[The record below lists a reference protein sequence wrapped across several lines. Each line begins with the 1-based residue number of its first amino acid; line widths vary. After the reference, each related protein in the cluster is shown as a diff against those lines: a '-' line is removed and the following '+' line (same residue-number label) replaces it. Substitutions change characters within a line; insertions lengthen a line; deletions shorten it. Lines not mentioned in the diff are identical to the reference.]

1 MADDFAVKAP
11 GAAQSSAL
19 LSNAQLMPADP
30 KKGYGTPYYAA
41 YTNDGDMAGA
51 VMVAEGQKVR
61 LVDKLTG
68 DVVYEGVGP
77 AAAQVATATAN
88 AISKDKGR
96 GAAWAIQK
104 PTEEGGWV
112 SMAEERYDPKK
123 QGFWGKLADFA
134 LPVLGAILAPM
145 TGGLS
150 LGLTGALGTA
160 VATGLGAA
168 GGSMLGSATN
178 RRDFDDALKRAAVTG
193 LTAGALSGVTPVIGK
208 AITKIPGPVG
218 NAINTGYSAVMN
230 PLNAGVNAVR
240 GAAGNV
246 GNVIGNAA
254 AGVGNTVG
262 ELIVTPSVT
271 SAITGGGIGALTGT
285 AGANA
290 LTGGSG
296 VDTLGN
302 TVEGVDV
309 KANNADAATGG
320 AVGAS
325 VPVAGDAPLSQGE
338 AEVEELVI
346 KGERDGVSPYA
357 TGVLTHDV
365 VRADTPPTNVEGLD
379 TSGPDYSDPNKLLA
393 WIKANP
399 LQAASLGL
407 SLVGGGVSVGS
418 GGSGG
423 SGGIPPGFAA
433 AGTPGSLSDAFRAK
447 LPAPSGPFADLSARN
462 VAMTPDQWKTYGTR
476 SEESFYN
483 NVPQRPSGI
492 LAPPKTG
499 FKANVG
505 PVVGRTLAGEVEPG
519 LTVTNAPTTAAG
531 PASMPDFTAR
541 ITGGNGQYV
550 VWDGDAGAVFGTREE
565 AENYAAAEKARAS
578 KTWLDNQ
585 QRMVEW
591 EQAKPTLDKADPSQ
605 VVAHGGKFYA
615 KTGEAGNG
623 NLFWRDYATEA
634 DAQAAADARA
644 SNTRTARYEQL
655 ISGASAQ
662 PVPGFNPS
670 PGPSYSTTTG
680 ADMNRAPTNTP
691 FTARLGAARRAPPTP
706 TPSGDPKGFARGGF
720 AVRGIGSGRDDKIPA
735 RLSDGEYVID
745 AETVALLGD
754 GSSDAGAKRLDA
766 FRANIRKHKG
776 KKLVRG
782 EFSVNAKKPEAY
794 LKGGRV

>member
-104 PTEEGGWV
+104 PTDEGGWV

-246 GNVIGNAA
+246 GNVIQGGLNAA
-254 AGVGNTVG
+254 G

-296 VDTLGN
+296 ADTLGNTIEGVDVEATNTDAVTGGAVGAGGGALTGAGN

-309 KANNADAATGG
+309 TASNTDATTGG
-320 AVGAS
+320 VVGTIGS
-325 VPVAGDAPLSQGE
+325 
-338 AEVEELVI
+338 
-346 KGERDGVSPYA
+346 
-357 TGVLTHDV
+357 DV
-365 VRADTPPTNVEGLD
+365 VLNETTIPKDVADLD
-379 TSGPDYSDPNKLLA
+379 TSGPDYEDPTWQQKLLN

-407 SLVGGGVSVGS
+407 SLAGGIGGAASG

-423 SGGIPPGFAA
+423 GGIPPGFAA

-505 PVVGRTLAGEVEPG
+505 PVVGRTPAGEMEPG
-519 LTVTNAPTTAAG
+519 LTVDGLVRPEDADQVAAWREAMRQASQAPK
-531 PASMPDFTAR
+531 SD
-541 ITGGNGQYV
+541 GG
-550 VWDGDAGAVFGTREE
+550 FPIMR
-565 AENYAAAEKARAS
+565 
-578 KTWLDNQ
+578 
-585 QRMVEW
+585 
-591 EQAKPTLDKADPSQ
+591 P
-605 VVAHGGKFYA
+605 
-615 KTGEAGNG
+615 
-623 NLFWRDYATEA
+623 
-634 DAQAAADARA
+634 
-644 SNTRTARYEQL
+644 RTAL
-655 ISGASAQ
+655 STSAPAGASAQ

-680 ADMNRAPTNTP
+680 ADMRRRPTNTP

-706 TPSGDPKGFARGGF
+706 APSAEPERFAKGGF

>member
-104 PTEEGGWV
+104 PTDEGGWV

-246 GNVIGNAA
+246 GNVIQGGLNAA
-254 AGVGNTVG
+254 G

-285 AGANA
+285 AGVNA
-290 LTGGSG
+290 LTGGTG
-296 VDTLGN
+296 ADTLGN
-302 TVEGVDV
+302 PVEGVDV
-309 KANNADAATGG
+309 TASNADAAAGG
-320 AVGAS
+320 AAGGALGNLIDE
-325 VPVAGDAPLSQGE
+325 VVVKPETPG
-338 AEVEELVI
+338 EVE
-346 KGERDGVSPYA
+346 GAGGVVGTIGS
-357 TGVLTHDV
+357 DV
-365 VRADTPPTNVEGLD
+365 VLNDTTIPKDVPDLD
-379 TSGPDYSDPNKLLA
+379 TSGPDYEDPTWQQKVLD

-399 LQAASLGL
+399 FDAASLGL
-407 SLVGGGVSVGS
+407 TLAGGIGGAASG

-423 SGGIPPGFAA
+423 GGIPPGFAA
-433 AGTPGSLSDAFRAK
+433 AGTRGSLSDAFRAK

-519 LTVTNAPTTAAG
+519 LTVTNAPATAAG
-531 PASMPDFTAR
+531 ATPKSD
-541 ITGGNGQYV
+541 GG
-550 VWDGDAGAVFGTREE
+550 FPIMR
-565 AENYAAAEKARAS
+565 
-578 KTWLDNQ
+578 
-585 QRMVEW
+585 
-591 EQAKPTLDKADPSQ
+591 P
-605 VVAHGGKFYA
+605 
-615 KTGEAGNG
+615 
-623 NLFWRDYATEA
+623 
-634 DAQAAADARA
+634 
-644 SNTRTARYEQL
+644 RTAL
-655 ISGASAQ
+655 GTSAPAGASAQ

-680 ADMNRAPTNTP
+680 ADMSRKPETNTP
-691 FTARLGAARRAPPTP
+691 FITRVNALRDRRPRPTP
-706 TPSGDPKGFARGGF
+706 APSAEPERFAKGGF